1 VVAVDGTQEHL
12 ARITGANDQTLF
24 WCLGMIFLVPLAK
37 EPNRNARASDHCA
50 APVRIFYVGLGSV
63 EQHIER
69 VRRRVARGGH
79 DIPEERIRVRYDNSR
94 KNLVKLLPYLA
105 ELVAFDNTTEA
116 DPTAGQKPQPRK
128 IPAGEGCPD
137 RVRLP
142 ARPGARL
149 VQADRP
155 GSAAPGARPRRLAA
169 HSGRSTGRP

>member
-1 VVAVDGTQEHL
+1 MDGTQEHL
-12 ARITGANDQTLF
+12 ARIAGANDQTLF

-128 IPAGEGCPD
+128 ILRVKAARIEYVCPPD
-137 RVRLP
+137 QVP
-142 ARPGARL
+142 DWCKPI
-149 VQADRP
+149 VQA
-155 GSAAPGARPRRLAA
+155 ALRLER
-169 HSGRSTGRP
+169 GRGG